1 MLSFIDTHAHL
12 NLPEFAPD
20 RKEVIQRARDEGV
33 GQILV
38 PGIDLPSSL
47 LAVRLAQKWV
57 GLFAAVGIHPH
68 EAKSFKPDSLVALRE
83 LAQSP
88 KVKAIGEIGLDFYR
102 DLSPRAD
109 QMLAFRAQVRL
120 AKELGLPI
128 VVHTRGAVE
137 EALMVLQEEK
147 GGLRGV
153 LHCFEGTREQ
163 AEEGLTMGLHIS
175 FTGLVTFPRSS
186 ALEVAKAIPV
196 ERLLLE
202 TDSPY
207 LAPLPHR
214 GKRNEPQWVRLV
226 AERIAWAKG
235 MDLGTLVALT
245 TQAAIR
251 LFALPEETR

>member
-1 MLSFIDTHAHL
+1 MPSFIDTHAHL

-33 GQILV
+33 GHILV

-47 LAVRLAQKWV
+47 LAVKLAQKWV

-68 EAKSFKPDSLVALRE
+68 EAKGFKPDNLIVLRE

-102 DLSPRAD
+102 DLSPRSD
-109 QMLAFRAQVRL
+109 QMVAFRAQVRL
-120 AKELGLPI
+120 AKELNLPI

-137 EALMVLQEEK
+137 EALMVLQEESS
-147 GGLRGV
+147 GLKGV
-153 LHCFEGTREQ
+153 LHCFEGTGEQ
-163 AEEGLTMGLHIS
+163 AERALAIGLHIS
-175 FTGLVTFPRSS
+175 FTGLVTFSKSS